1 MTKTDTQQKRIEAY
15 NIADF
20 VKQIQD
26 AVLEGYKLNLEDN
39 EKYPLQIGVGFYAT
53 LDKTETVSELVQ
65 EAVKKITENITE
77 GKEIVQ
83 VLQSSKPGRK
93 PKV

>member
-1 MTKTDTQQKRIEAY
+1 MNQETKRLEAY
-15 NIADF
+15 SIADF

-26 AVLEGYKLNLEDN
+26 AVLEGYKINLEDN

-53 LDKTETVSELVQ
+53 LDKVMSVSEIVHESVKNIQ
-65 EAVKKITENITE
+65 EGIEGGNEIAVVVK
-77 GKEIVQ
+77 Q
-83 VLQSSKPGRK
+83 GRK